1 MKFLASASSEADRR
15 ATRRSKPPPGSSR
28 ARGSESLSML
38 REVGHPRSSSHSQFL
53 RLALGVHAELVSLV
67 KAFVDATAGFIGA
80 SRHHATPE
88 SSNADCIKTRSSRL
102 VQVGVDD
109 AGEVESS
116 SSARRGGQVIAL
128 DVNIARERG
137 LLGSSSRVQTRTPVA
152 NDQTKRY
159 LGTRYYWLQL
169 SQLLRGSS
177 GARPTSPACSART
190 SRAPAAP
197 AGTAARAATSL
208 GAGRCR
214 ETPRARARS
223 GKRGARSRV
232 GNRDSGGAG
241 GARARAC
248 ACCARLGV
256 EPSRSEP

>member
-67 KAFVDATAGFIGA
+67 RAFRRCDRRLHRCLSAPLERRVNH
-80 SRHHATPE
+80 R
-88 SSNADCIKTRSSRL
+88 DCIKTRSSRL

-116 SSARRGGQVIAL
+116 SSARRGGQVMAL
-128 DVNIARERG
+128 DVNKSVTRG
-137 LLGSSSRVQTRTPVA
+137 LLGSSTRIQTRTPVA
-152 NDQTKRY
+152 KDQAKRY
-159 LGTRYYWLQL
+159 FGTRYYWLQL

-208 GAGRCR
+208 GTGR
-214 ETPRARARS
+214 
-223 GKRGARSRV
+223 
-232 GNRDSGGAG
+232 
-241 GARARAC
+241 
-248 ACCARLGV
+248 
-256 EPSRSEP
+256 

>member
-1 MKFLASASSEADRR
+1 
-15 ATRRSKPPPGSSR
+15 
-28 ARGSESLSML
+28 ML

-88 SSNADCIKTRSSRL
+88 SNNADCIKTRSSRL

-137 LLGSSSRVQTRTPVA
+137 LLGSSTRIQTRTPVA
-152 NDQTKRY
+152 KDQAKRY
-159 LGTRYYWLQL
+159 FVDR
-169 SQLLRGSS
+169 
-177 GARPTSPACSART
+177 
-190 SRAPAAP
+190 
-197 AGTAARAATSL
+197 
-208 GAGRCR
+208 
-214 ETPRARARS
+214 
-223 GKRGARSRV
+223 
-232 GNRDSGGAG
+232 
-241 GARARAC
+241 
-248 ACCARLGV
+248 
-256 EPSRSEP
+256 